1 MSDFLTG
8 HEYFDGQ
15 TFTVSDVKHFNDS
28 RVANLTSSFFF
39 NATTRICNLEST
51 ENDSYKFSCTQFH
64 YWYGSMTFVFIFA
77 PSGST
82 LCALIGQRDGKLFSL
97 MWGCLIFFTGLN
109 IAIFTVDDRTA
120 LVFGIFMTTFGPF
133 FQICSLNAM
142 PSMKSTKK
150 LFEGKHNLK
159 FFFIVPLIILLSPII
174 MVFIHT
180 LALFKPESE
189 YIQMQKRVVKRGESS
204 WEASC
209 QLILQMF
216 VVMRTLNPSWKQI
229 ASIVASALSVSIASA
244 EIYLETQNL
253 EFGLNMASL
262 KCFFR

>member
-28 RVANLTSSFFF
+28 KVANLTSSFFF

-51 ENDSYKFSCTQFH
+51 ENVSYKFSCTQFH
-64 YWYGSMTFVFIFA
+64 YWYGILTFVFIFA

-120 LVFGIFMTTFGPF
+120 LVLGIFMTTFGPF

-159 FFFIVPLIILLSPII
+159 FFLIVPLIHLLSPII
-174 MVFIHT
+174 MVFIH
-180 LALFKPESE
+180 
-189 YIQMQKRVVKRGESS
+189 SS
-204 WEASC
+204 
-209 QLILQMF
+209 
-216 VVMRTLNPSWKQI
+216 
-229 ASIVASALSVSIASA
+229 
-244 EIYLETQNL
+244 LET
-253 EFGLNMASL
+253 
-262 KCFFR
+262 

>member
-28 RVANLTSSFFF
+28 RVANLTSSLFL
-39 NATTRICNLEST
+39 NATTRICNLESN
-51 ENDSYKFSCTQFH
+51 ENDTYNKFSCTQFH
-64 YWYGSMTFVFIFA
+64 YWYGIMTFVFIFA
-77 PSGST
+77 PSAST
-82 LCALIGQRDGKLFSL
+82 LCALIGQRNGLMFSALWGMILFF
-97 MWGCLIFFTGLN
+97 IGL
-109 IAIFTVDDRTA
+109 IAIFAVDDRTS
-120 LVFGIFMTTFGPF
+120 LVFGIFMTIFGPF
-133 FQICSLNAM
+133 LLLCGVADNNFTPEEKWWQWKLNW
-142 PSMKSTKK
+142 T
-150 LFEGKHNLK
+150 
-159 FFFIVPLIILLSPII
+159 FFFIVPLIIPLSPII

-189 YIQMQKRVVKRGESS
+189 YIQMQKRVVKRGECNY
-204 WEASC
+204 EASH

-229 ASIVASALSVSIASA
+229 ASIAVSALSVSIADT
-244 EIYLETQNL
+244 EMYLATQNL